1 MSPHTQLAIDRS
13 QLAERIFVTIT
24 AGHGEQRQQARP
36 PHDTY
41 LLFHPFMLH
50 RVIIITE
57 SHVDKEEVYK
67 VAQVIGSDELEL
79 TVKSILAT
87 RRLDDVQCSG
97 VVEVVIVMMIMPAL
111 SPRVTSVWLAA

>member
-50 RVIIITE
+50 RVIITE